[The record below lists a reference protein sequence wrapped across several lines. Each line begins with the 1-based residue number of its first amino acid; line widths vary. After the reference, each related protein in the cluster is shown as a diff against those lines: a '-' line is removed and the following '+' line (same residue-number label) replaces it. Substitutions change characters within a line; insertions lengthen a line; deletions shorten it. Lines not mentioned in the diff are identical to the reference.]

1 MTDSQNLA
9 FQTGLAEMDES
20 FKANRWGTGPSGEGA
35 RDVFT
40 RYASGNQAS
49 RQQVETTMR
58 SGGGETYKR
67 YVTEVS
73 QTSHPADGF
82 RKMKYNQMETLK
94 ELRQ

>member
-1 MTDSQNLA
+1 MTDTHNLP
-9 FQTGLAEMDES
+9 FQSGFGEMDES
-20 FKANRWGTGPSGEGA
+20 FKAHRWGSGPSDEGA
-35 RDVFT
+35 RNVFT
-40 RYASGNQAS
+40 RYASGNEVS

-73 QTSHPADGF
+73 QMSQPADGF